1 MSRKKEVK
9 ESPAKPIEP
18 EAGVTLRKTVG
29 VEYSE
34 DLGKRICAMLR
45 EGSTLRTI
53 CSGPDMPHESTVREW
68 AANPDHPIAPHY
80 ARSREIGYQKMAD
93 DLVDISDGKAVAL
106 NELDAKLEDQASD
119 RDAPKDAVQRDR
131 LRIDTRKWLLSK
143 ALPKIYGDK
152 LTLDGDLKV
161 TMPEDQLDSR
171 LGHLLA
177 KAAAKQDA
185 DTVH

>member
-1 MSRKKEVK
+1 MSRKKEAK

-18 EAGVTLRKTVG
+18 EDGVTSKKKTVG
-29 VEYSE
+29 VEYSA
-34 DLGKRICAMLR
+34 DLGEQICAKLR
-45 EGSTLRTI
+45 EGLTLNAI
-53 CSGPDMPHESTVREW
+53 CTSGPDMPHESTVREW
-68 AANPDHPIAPHY
+68 AANPDHPFSPKYTRA
-80 ARSREIGYQKMAD
+80 REIGYQKWAD
-93 DLVDISDGKAVAL
+93 DLVDISDGKPASWLAADVKA
-106 NELDAKLEDQASD
+106 EAAKDD
-119 RDAPKDAVQRDR
+119 VQRDK

-177 KAAAKQDA
+177 KATAKQDA